1 MTGSKEVPH
10 LRVRDLRRSRLELA
24 AAGTG
29 DDDGGRALDRAARR
43 SDGVRLVDDALT
55 QLWREAT
62 SQLRTTTGIALGA
75 VGSLGRGDLGPASDL
90 DLLVV
95 HDGRTHAASDVAGVA
110 ERLWYPIWDA
120 GLDLDH
126 AVRTLTQCRTI
137 ASKDLPAAVGLL
149 DLRLVAGDP
158 AVIHRA
164 QSAVLADWRDST
176 RRRLPE
182 LASAARRRAE
192 RHGEL
197 AYLIEPDLKEA
208 RGGLRDA
215 TVLFALAAT
224 WIADRPHGA
233 VDESYAFLL
242 DVRDELQAVTG
253 RHTNRLLLVDAD
265 AVAGRLGLADA

>member
-1 MTGSKEVPH
+1 
-10 LRVRDLRRSRLELA
+10 
-24 AAGTG
+24 
-29 DDDGGRALDRAARR
+29 
-43 SDGVRLVDDALT
+43 
-55 QLWREAT
+55 
-62 SQLRTTTGIALGA
+62 
-75 VGSLGRGDLGPASDL
+75 L
-90 DLLVV
+90 DLLLV
-95 HDGRTHAASDVAGVA
+95 HDGRSHSAAEVAKVA
-110 ERLWYPIWDA
+110 ERLWYPVWDA

-126 AVRTLTQCRTI
+126 AVRTLAQCRTI

-182 LASAARRRAE
+182 LANAARRRAE

-208 RGGLRDA
+208 RGGIRDA
-215 TVLFALAAT
+215 IVLFALAAT

-233 VDESYAFLL
+233 VDEAYAFLL
-242 DVRDELQAVTG
+242 DVRDELQVVTK
-253 RHTNRLLLVDAD
+253 RHTNRLLLVDGD
-265 AVAGRLGLADA
+265 EVAARLDRKSVG